1 MFIIMCC
8 RVATALAI
16 ALMAVGWVI
25 VQDFRRTVMLP
36 KRRAGKAEQK
46 ISVSTQFGPRNL
58 EKCVENLHF
67 IFVPPSKIF
76 VWEG

>member
-1 MFIIMCC
+1 MFIIMCG

-25 VQDFRRTVMLP
+25 VQLDTIF
-36 KRRAGKAEQK
+36 KG
-46 ISVSTQFGPRNL
+46 VSTQFGPRNL

-67 IFVPPSKIF
+67 IFVPPSQIF